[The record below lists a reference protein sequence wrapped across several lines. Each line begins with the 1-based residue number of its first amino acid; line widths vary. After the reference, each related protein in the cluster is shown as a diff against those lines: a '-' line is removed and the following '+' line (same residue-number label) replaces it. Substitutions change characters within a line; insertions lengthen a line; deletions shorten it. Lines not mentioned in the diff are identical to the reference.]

1 MSRLFGTDGVRG
13 IANQD
18 LTVELAL
25 RLGRAAAFKL
35 AHRSQTGREPG
46 HGDRPRVI
54 LARDT
59 RTSGD
64 MLEAALVAGM
74 TSTGADVLLA
84 GVMPTPAVAYL
95 ATALEVDAGVM
106 LSASHNPFD
115 YNGIK
120 FFSHQGYKL
129 PDALE
134 DEIEQL
140 TLSDQDIPRPTAGD
154 VGRAEIS
161 TDAVRHYEEHLLSVI
176 AHRLDG
182 LRIVVDCA
190 QGAAHRIAPETLRAL
205 GAQVV
210 ALYDQPDGVNIN
222 AGCGALHPEI
232 LAQAVREQQAD
243 VGLVFD
249 GDADRLMMADER
261 GQVVD
266 GDQVMAITARHL
278 KSQGRLPGDLVV
290 GTVMNNLGLE
300 LALQETGIALRRTR
314 VGDRYVLEEMLATGA
329 RLGGEQSG
337 HIIFLD
343 HATTGDG
350 LITALVMLDIM
361 VGEGR
366 PLSELASIVT
376 RCPQVLINVAVRE
389 RVAWDQDPEIAAA
402 IAAVEQELDGHG
414 RVVVRASGT
423 EPLIRVMVEG
433 TDGDRVAACAESI
446 AGAIRQR
453 FA

>member
-35 AHRSQTGREPG
+35 AHRGKE
-46 HGDRPRVI
+46 RPRVI
-54 LARDT
+54 LGRDT

-95 ATALEVDAGVM
+95 ATALEVDAGVV

-134 DEIEQL
+134 DEIERL
-140 TLSDQDIPRPTAGD
+140 TLSDEEIPRPTAGN
-154 VGRAEIS
+154 VGRAEPCAEAI
-161 TDAVRHYEEHLLSVI
+161 ARYEDHLRGVMS
-176 AHRLDG
+176 HRLDG
-182 LRIVVDCA
+182 IQIVVDCA
-190 QGAAHRIAPETLRAL
+190 NGAAYRIAPEVLRTL
-205 GAQVV
+205 GAQVI
-210 ALYDQPDGVNIN
+210 ALHDQPDGININ
-222 AGCGALHPEI
+222 DGCGALHPEV
-232 LAQAVREQQAD
+232 AARAVRDQGAD
-243 VGLVFD
+243 VGLTFD
-249 GDADRLMMADER
+249 GDADRLLMADER

-266 GDQVMAITARHL
+266 GDHVLAVTARHL
-278 KSQGRLPGDLVV
+278 QSQGRLPGDLVV

-300 LALQETGIALRRTR
+300 LSLAEIGATLRRTR
-314 VGDRYVLEEMLATGA
+314 VGDRYVLEAMLETGA

-361 VGEGR
+361 AAQGKR
-366 PLSELASIVT
+366 LSELAAVMT
-376 RCPQVLINVAVRE
+376 PCPQVLLNVPVRE
-389 RVAWDQDPEIAAA
+389 RVAWDQDSEVSAA
-402 IAAVEQELDGHG
+402 IAAVERELQGAG

-433 TDGDRVAACAESI
+433 TDGDRVAAGAESI
-446 AGAIRQR
+446 AGTIRQR

>member
-35 AHRSQTGREPG
+35 AHRGQACPERSRGK
-46 HGDRPRVI
+46 RPRVI

-74 TSTGADVLLA
+74 TSTGADALLA
-84 GVMPTPAVAYL
+84 GVLPTPAVAYL

-134 DEIEQL
+134 DEIERL
-140 TLSDQDIPRPTAGD
+140 TLSEEEIPCPTAGD
-154 VGRAEIS
+154 VGRAEACPE
-161 TDAVRHYEEHLLSVI
+161 AVDRYQAHLRAVMS
-176 AHRLDG
+176 HRLDG
-182 LRIVVDCA
+182 MKIAVDCA
-190 QGAAHRIAPETLRAL
+190 NGAAYMIAPQVLRDL
-205 GAQVV
+205 GADVV
-210 ALYDQPDGVNIN
+210 ALHDQPDGININ
-222 AGCGALHPEI
+222 ARCGALHTDVV
-232 LAQAVREQQAD
+232 AQAVLDHGAD
-243 VGLVFD
+243 VGLTFD
-249 GDADRLMMADER
+249 GDADRLLMADER
-261 GQVVD
+261 GQAVG
-266 GDQVMAITARHL
+266 GDNVLAITARHL

-300 LALQETGIALRRTR
+300 LALAEIGASLRRTR
-314 VGDRYVLEEMLATGA
+314 VGDRYVLEAMLETGA

-350 LITALVMLDIM
+350 LITALVVLDIM
-361 VGEGR
+361 IAEDKR
-366 PLSELASIVT
+366 LSELAAIMT
-376 RCPQVLINVAVRE
+376 PCPQVLLNVAVRE
-389 RVAWDQDPEIAAA
+389 RVAWDQDPEVTAA
-402 IAAVEQELDGHG
+402 ITNAERELDTSG

-433 TDGDRVAACAESI
+433 MDGDRVAACAEAI
-446 AGAIRQR
+446 AGTIRER